1 MNIKIVQ
8 MGIKIVKMDIKIV
21 QQKQF
26 KMDLIVEIIIK
37 IDQIDI
43 KIEPI
48 NFVQD
53 HFFIFQKISI
63 CHACGRSARPINEL
77 NLT

>member
-1 MNIKIVQ
+1 
-8 MGIKIVKMDIKIV
+8 
-21 QQKQF
+21 
-26 KMDLIVEIIIK
+26 MDLIVEIIIK

-53 HFFIFQKISI
+53 HFSE
-63 CHACGRSARPINEL
+63 N
-77 NLT
+77 